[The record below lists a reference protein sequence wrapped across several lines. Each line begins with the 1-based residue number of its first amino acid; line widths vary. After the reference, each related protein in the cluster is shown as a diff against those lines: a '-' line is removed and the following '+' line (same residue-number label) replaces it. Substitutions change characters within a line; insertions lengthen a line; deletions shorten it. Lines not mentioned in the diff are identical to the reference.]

1 MPGDPLDITS
11 ASNPRVKRLARFRQK
26 PAERRAAGVVLAEGR
41 REVERALAAGMACRA
56 LWFCPALTGA
66 ETAVPAGAEAVR
78 CSAAVLE
85 KVAWHRRPE
94 GVLAEFDAPHPTL
107 ETLPPAPAGGLY
119 LVAVETEK
127 PGNLGAMVRT
137 AAAAGCVAVLAVGR
151 HVDPFHPAAVRN
163 STAAVFSL
171 PVVAVATA
179 DEAIAWL
186 RERGVAMHAAVVG
199 GGPAPTAS
207 GPVAVVIGPE
217 DRGLDPLW
225 SEAADAAVGIP
236 LAPGPV
242 DSLNAAAAA
251 AVLLFAER
259 ARRPLTAAGASD

>member
-1 MPGDPLDITS
+1 MPGAPLDITS
-11 ASNPRVKRLARFRQK
+11 ATNPRVKRLARFRQK

-41 REVERALAAGMACRA
+41 REVERALAAGLACRA
-56 LWFCPALTGA
+56 LWCCPELLGEALA
-66 ETAVPAGAEAVR
+66 APAGAEAIR
-78 CSAAVLE
+78 CSVAVLE

-94 GVLAEFDAPHPTL
+94 GVLAEFDAPHHTL
-107 ETLPPAPAGGLY
+107 DTLPPAPADGLY

-137 AAAAGCVAVLAVGR
+137 AAAAGCAAVLAVGP

-179 DEAIAWL
+179 EEAIAWL
-186 RERGVAMHAAVVG
+186 RERGIAVHAAVVG
-199 GGPAPTAS
+199 GGPAPLST
-207 GPVAVVIGPE
+207 GPVAVAIGPE
-217 DRGLDPLW
+217 DRGLAPFW
-225 SEAADAAVGIP
+225 SDAADAAIGIP

-251 AVLLFAER
+251 AVLLFAR
-259 ARRPLTAAGASD
+259 RTRRPLTAAGVPH